1 MERKVRALIKKPG
14 EAAYIRHV
22 EDKLEAWQEI
32 VGGYIQTVTLF
43 EDMTVICNEEGRLLG
58 LPFNCD
64 ILGCDFAGTIVI
76 VGVEGDEFADVPE
89 EEKMRK
95 WFPNLFKGGRK

>member
-14 EAAYIRHV
+14 EAACIRHV

-32 VGGYIQTVTLF
+32 VGGNIETVTLF
-43 EDMTVICNEEGRLLG
+43 EDMAVICNEEGRLLK

-64 ILGCDFAGTIVI
+64 ILGCDFVGPIVI

-95 WFPNLFKGGRK
+95 WFPTLFKVAR